1 MISFKKAKVSAEVQR
16 PPAED
21 KAAASAAASAAAVA
35 QADEAARLAAS
46 AKAIAAAKGGK
57 GKEGKERANAK
68 ERVKGQRL
76 KGQAGIGDD
85 FKVWKTDEEMVMR
98 QGYD

>member
-1 MISFKKAKVSAEVQR
+1 MASFKKPKVSAEVQR

-21 KAAASAAASAAAVA
+21 KAAANAAKAAARAE
-35 QADEAARLAAS
+35 EAARAAAS
-46 AKAIAAAKGGK
+46 AKAIAATKAAKGK
-57 GKEGKERANAK
+57 DGKERVNAK